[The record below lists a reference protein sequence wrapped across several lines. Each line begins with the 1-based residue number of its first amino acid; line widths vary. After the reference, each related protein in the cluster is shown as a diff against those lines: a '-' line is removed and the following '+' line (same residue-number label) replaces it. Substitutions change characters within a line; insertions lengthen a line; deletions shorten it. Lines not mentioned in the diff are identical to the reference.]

1 MIAAPKLQALL
12 TASKAADHRAAEER
26 GAAAAKIKAAV
37 ESDYLDQRA
46 FAIVKRLSK
55 LDSHVQVLTLR
66 NISLYA
72 DLCEVGTQMDIED
85 AIKAKD
91 EEATASNQAP
101 EPDLGEAAAAAAAA
115 AAETGET
122 VSEAVETTEKVRGG
136 RRKNRIMAQFQEAL
150 DEADSIDAVS
160 ETLDQFVEAHPDFE
174 DDAIEAARTRLKA
187 IGVAQSGGEDLRPE
201 RNTEAGKLDAREA
214 EKAAEG
220 KKARGRPKKPRSP
233 AAEAAT
239 DLGVGETQH

>member
-1 MIAAPKLQALL
+1 MTLDPARRTSSPSDEPNRTRPTMARKPSAAGERVIAAPKLQALL

-66 NISLYA
+66 NISLYS

-91 EEATASNQAP
+91 
-101 EPDLGEAAAAAAAA
+101 
-115 AAETGET
+115 
-122 VSEAVETTEKVRGG
+122 
-136 RRKNRIMAQFQEAL
+136 
-150 DEADSIDAVS
+150 
-160 ETLDQFVEAHPDFE
+160 
-174 DDAIEAARTRLKA
+174 
-187 IGVAQSGGEDLRPE
+187 
-201 RNTEAGKLDAREA
+201 
-214 EKAAEG
+214 
-220 KKARGRPKKPRSP
+220 
-233 AAEAAT
+233 
-239 DLGVGETQH
+239 

>member
-1 MIAAPKLQALL
+1 VIAAPKLQALL

-66 NISLYA
+66 NISLYS

-101 EPDLGEAAAAAAAA
+101 EPELGEAAAAAA

-136 RRKNRIMAQFQEAL
+136 RRKNRIMTQFLEAL

-187 IGVAQSGGEDLRPE
+187 IGEAQSGGEDLRPE

-214 EKAAEG
+214 EKATEG
-220 KKARGRPKKPRSP
+220 KKARGRSKKPRSP
-233 AAEAAT
+233 AAEAAA